1 MSKLQLYKSLVDQ
14 KIFTMK
20 DVTKDGD
27 EEPFMLKFDT
37 ILSHPKLFDDYS
49 LIVETLTKNSNLEF
63 NKLCTVTPASIPYAT
78 NIATSLGKGLLFVTD
93 TGNNHDDKN
102 DIKNLKVNG
111 GMNINDKIL
120 LIDTIASGDY
130 LLNNIIQKITKFGGI
145 VVGAIIIFDKQEGE
159 YIDIVNQKIK
169 TIPIINI
176 YEMVMSLE
184 NNNLID
190 VFSSERIRFFCEKQM
205 KKNII
210 KFC

>member
-1 MSKLQLYKSLVDQ
+1 
-14 KIFTMK
+14 MK
-20 DVTKDGD
+20 DVTKNGD
-27 EEPFMLKFDT
+27 EEPFILKFDT

-49 LIVETLTKNSNLEF
+49 LIIETQTKNSNLEF
-63 NKLCTVTPASIPYAT
+63 SKICAITPSSIPYAT

-93 TGNNHDDKN
+93 TGNNHDEKN
-102 DIKNLKVNG
+102 DIKNIKVNG
-111 GMNINDKIL
+111 GMNIDDNIL
-120 LIDTIASGDY
+120 LIDTIASDDY
-130 LLNNIIQKITKFGGI
+130 FLNNVIQKITKYGGN
-145 VVGAIIIFDKQEGE
+145 VGGVIIIFDKQEGE
-159 YIDIVNQKIK
+159 YINIVTQKIK

-184 NNNLID
+184 NNNIID

>member
-1 MSKLQLYKSLVDQ
+1 MSKLQLYKSLLDQ

-27 EEPFMLKFDT
+27 EEPFILKFDN
-37 ILSHPKLFDDYS
+37 ILSNPKLFDDYS
-49 LIVETLTKNSNLEF
+49 LIVETLVKNSNLEF
-63 NKLCTVTPASIPYAT
+63 NKLFAVTPASIPYAT

-93 TGNNHDDKN
+93 TGNNHDEKN

-111 GMNINDKIL
+111 GMNIDDKIL

-130 LLNNIIQKITKFGGI
+130 FLNNIIQKITKFGGI
-145 VVGAIIIFDKQEGE
+145 VVGVVIIFDKQEGE
-159 YIDIVNQKIK
+159 YVDIVNQKIK
-169 TIPIINI
+169 TIPIVNI

>member
-37 ILSHPKLFDDYS
+37 ILSYPKLFDDYS

-145 VVGAIIIFDKQEGE
+145 VVGVIIIFDKQEGE

>member
-1 MSKLQLYKSLVDQ
+1 MSKLQLYKSLLDDH
-14 KIFTMK
+14 IFTMK
-20 DVTKDGD
+20 DVTKNGD
-27 EEPFMLKFDT
+27 EEPFILKFDSV
-37 ILSHPKLFDDYS
+37 LSNPKLFDDYS

-63 NKLCTVTPASIPYAT
+63 NKICAVTPSSIPYAT
-78 NIATSLGKGLLFVTD
+78 NISTSLGKGLLFITD
-93 TGNNHDDKN
+93 SGNNHDEKN
-102 DIKNLKVNG
+102 DIKHIKVNG
-111 GMNINDKIL
+111 GMNIDDRIL

-130 LLNNIIQKITKFGGI
+130 FLNNIIQKINKFGGN
-145 VVGAIIIFDKQEGE
+145 VVGVVIIFDKQEGE

-169 TIPIINI
+169 TIPIVNI

>member
-120 LIDTIASGDY
+120 LIDTIASGNY

-145 VVGAIIIFDKQEGE
+145 IVGAIIIFDKQEGE